1 MTDNIKLDKA
11 KKIIDHWIQ
20 SEILCQESIDEKYFL
35 EFSRKRSKKS
45 VHGEWNLKNCKNE
58 IPKPIKKDIIEA
70 IKAVK
75 SDKKNNPKL
84 FRMFFS
90 FGKLDTRL
98 YMKYF
103 QKKYLLKKIPYT
115 DFSEDGSLAVCSLD
129 ISGWIENDTWKGR
142 LVYEYAPLLFAED
155 YLNKDDRDS
164 FSYLLNYKNLNFLHP
179 IKFRID
185 WDSNTSCFPFEKE
198 DDSFWETI
206 NKKFEEQKEI
216 ATKRIEG
223 IFDQMKNV
231 LTLQKEWTE
240 EEKDHFIKKMY
251 GSFYVFSHDKKAED
265 ERFNE
270 YVGLGIH
277 SHYIQDLEYF
287 RELLNNNS
295 YPKSDYANA
304 VIRFIN
310 AAGGKKYK
318 KGRINISP
326 EQNWKD
332 KFFKYLNPN
341 MAPEGKWPSNYNPYL
356 MQQLA
361 INLSRNNAT
370 PIFSVNGPPGTGK
383 TTLIQEVIADV
394 ITQKVVRLSRI
405 LKKTGYDPD
414 DLFKNQSLKKEY
426 EELFDYGIIVASNTN
441 AAVENITRELPEKL
455 KDNNIY
461 RDLIV
466 EKSDHFYELPIMAT
480 LGRKANF
487 EGYRNNKVVK
497 KYYESTS
504 IHKNLKEKL
513 KSETDAFLDC
523 YEKTKKELEE
533 YSSKS
538 SEYLKKIWDNY
549 QAKDKDKYKEAQQA
563 NPITDENLNSQ
574 RVELFLRAWKVHQLF
589 AECSEVVRNM
599 VRNRLNDSD
608 IDQGKPDEIQLY
620 YNSVFFVSPVI
631 SSTFASIGRTF
642 KKLKKP
648 ESLGILIVDESGQ
661 VLPQNTIG
669 ALFRAKKALIVGDP
683 KQIPPVVQSPL
694 KAANNITCPNEFKG
708 SPLVIGNTG
717 EEKISSLQ
725 ICADSINP
733 YGTMIDDTWVGCPM
747 VLHSRCISPMFNISN
762 QISYGNTMINITKD
776 VEEEKKQEF
785 ILDSSYW
792 IQIKGKESSGEKN
805 HFVRRQANAVLKM
818 IREKCAK
825 IDEGEELS
833 LFVISPFR
841 SVSERFQRYIKYHI
855 ENSKKKIKANPKVSD
870 VTVFNPSEK
879 DTTILKKWIKKN
891 NIGTVHTFQGK
902 QADEVIFFLGC
913 DSSSQTAAAW
923 VYKNIVNVAA
933 SRAR

>member
-1 MTDNIKLDKA
+1 MTD
-11 KKIIDHWIQ
+11 
-20 SEILCQESIDEKYFL
+20 S
-35 EFSRKRSKKS
+35 
-45 VHGEWNLKNCKNE
+45 
-58 IPKPIKKDIIEA
+58 
-70 IKAVK
+70 
-75 SDKKNNPKL
+75 
-84 FRMFFS
+84 FF
-90 FGKLDTRL
+90 G
-98 YMKYF
+98 
-103 QKKYLLKKIPYT
+103 
-115 DFSEDGSLAVCSLD
+115 
-129 ISGWIENDTWKGR
+129 
-142 LVYEYAPLLFAED
+142 
-155 YLNKDDRDS
+155 
-164 FSYLLNYKNLNFLHP
+164 
-179 IKFRID
+179 
-185 WDSNTSCFPFEKE
+185 
-198 DDSFWETI
+198 
-206 NKKFEEQKEI
+206 
-216 ATKRIEG
+216 
-223 IFDQMKNV
+223 
-231 LTLQKEWTE
+231 
-240 EEKDHFIKKMY
+240 
-251 GSFYVFSHDKKAED
+251 
-265 ERFNE
+265 
-270 YVGLGIH
+270 
-277 SHYIQDLEYF
+277 
-287 RELLNNNS
+287 
-295 YPKSDYANA
+295 
-304 VIRFIN
+304 
-310 AAGGKKYK
+310 
-318 KGRINISP
+318 
-326 EQNWKD
+326 
-332 KFFKYLNPN
+332 
-341 MAPEGKWPSNYNPYL
+341 
-356 MQQLA
+356 
-361 INLSRNNAT
+361 
-370 PIFSVNGPPGTGK
+370 
-383 TTLIQEVIADV
+383 
-394 ITQKVVRLSRI
+394 
-405 LKKTGYDPD
+405 
-414 DLFKNQSLKKEY
+414 
-426 EELFDYGIIVASNTN
+426 
-441 AAVENITRELPEKL
+441 
-455 KDNNIY
+455 
-461 RDLIV
+461 
-466 EKSDHFYELPIMAT
+466 
-480 LGRKANF
+480 
-487 EGYRNNKVVK
+487 
-497 KYYESTS
+497 
-504 IHKNLKEKL
+504 
-513 KSETDAFLDC
+513 
-523 YEKTKKELEE
+523 
-533 YSSKS
+533 
-538 SEYLKKIWDNY
+538 
-549 QAKDKDKYKEAQQA
+549 
-563 NPITDENLNSQ
+563 ITD
-574 RVELFLRAWKVHQLF
+574 LR
-589 AECSEVVRNM
+589 
-599 VRNRLNDSD
+599 SD
-608 IDQGKPDEIQLY
+608 VTCIVIQLY